1 MKQESNLQI
10 AQVFRA
16 IRRIDPTLFFL
27 SFVTQMLLANP

>member
-16 IRRIDPTLFFL
+16 IRRIAPTFL
-27 SFVTQMLLANP
+27 RVRRVFVVQIS